1 MVALQFLE
9 SKISETRASLYPHS
23 SLLVLRTPGPHL
35 LLGVGQEETSLDAL
49 PLDDLPSRRWI
60 RSI

>member
-1 MVALQFLE
+1 MVALQFSE
-9 SKISETRASLYPHS
+9 AKISLTRASLYPHS

-35 LLGVGQEETSLDAL
+35 LLGVDEEETSLDA
-49 PLDDLPSRRWI
+49 LPSRRWI